1 MYLTKSIKT
10 LLSLVF
16 IVLTAL
22 LFYCN
27 DLHAN
32 AEIDDLVNKNL
43 SKLEIINYE
52 WTNKSMNSQPMFD
65 VIEIRN
71 NSSIGFKDLVLEVQ
85 VYNSSGT
92 LYTFPIFLQG
102 KVIPPGE
109 LIRLENITTPSIL
122 PFNVA
127 KTRIGI
133 KKAQFSYENNK
144 DFNPTKNIIIENFDY
159 IIDSSASKT
168 VQLKLL
174 EYKNISENYYNNVQF
189 KIVFLD
195 SKNNPVG
202 ETIYL
207 NSNPI
212 SPGEKV
218 SIENFVIGSSSA
230 NNSSKINIKVNDA
243 DLISSKAYIELGG
256 INQVSQ
262 SQTNDFN
269 KIPIILSDL
278 NIKNYKWISNASNTL
293 GILNVEILNESYF
306 DYTNVVFEVYFMN
319 SNGSTINKRR
329 AKSKKDIFFAKSTQD
344 AQVSVGLMDFKFSS
358 IEIAIISGDSS
369 LDKEKLIKDSSDK
382 KIVQKANTDVSS
394 KLESDSSDSKLSG
407 ALQEL
412 TSTEIIENIIIV
424 STTYTSSSGSIK
436 VLNLA
441 DYDLF
446 DLTLEVSAKDGKSI
460 MFPIKRL
467 NSRSERTFFGINLN
481 ELDIIDGQYINFKII
496 KASKLIKN

>member
-1 MYLTKSIKT
+1 MYLAKSIKT

-16 IVLTAL
+16 MALTAL
-22 LFYCN
+22 FFYSN
-27 DLHAN
+27 ELYAS
-32 AEIDDLVNKNL
+32 AEVDDLVNKNL
-43 SKLEIINYE
+43 SKLEINNYK

-65 VIEIRN
+65 VIEIQN

-85 VYNSSGT
+85 VYSSSGT
-92 LYTFPIFLQG
+92 LYTFPVYLQG
-102 KVIPPGE
+102 KVIPPGK
-109 LIRLENITTPSIL
+109 LVRLENITTPSIL

-133 KKAQFSYENNK
+133 KRAQFSYENNR

-168 VQLKLL
+168 VQLNLL
-174 EYKNISENYYNNVQF
+174 EYKNISENYYNNVEF
-189 KIVFLD
+189 KIIFLD

-202 ETIYL
+202 ETVYL
-207 NSNPI
+207 NNNPI

-218 SIENFVIGSSSA
+218 SVENFVIGSSFA
-230 NNSSKINIKVNDA
+230 NNSSKINIKINDA
-243 DLISSKAYIELGG
+243 DLISSKAYNELGG

-262 SQTNDFN
+262 PQADDFN

-293 GILNVEILNESYF
+293 GILNVEVLNESYF
-306 DYTNVVFEVYFMN
+306 DYSNVVFEVYFMN

-329 AKSKKDIFFAKSTQD
+329 AKSKNDIFFAKSIQD

-358 IEIAIISGDSS
+358 IEMAIISGDSS
-369 LDKEKLIKDSSDK
+369 LDKEKLIKDSFDK
-382 KIVQKANTDVSS
+382 KIEQKANTDVSS
-394 KLESDSSDSKLSG
+394 KSNRNSSESEPSG

-412 TSTEIIENIIIV
+412 NSTEIIENIIIV
-424 STTYTSSSGSIK
+424 NSTYTSSRASIK

-441 DYDLF
+441 DYEIF
-446 DLTLEVSAKDGKSI
+446 DLILEISTTNGNTI
-460 MFPIKRL
+460 LFPIKKL
-467 NSRSERTFFGINLN
+467 KPRSEKTFYGIKLN
-481 ELDIIDGQYINFKII
+481 ELDIKDGQKISFKII
-496 KASKLIKN
+496 KANKFIKN